1 MAMGPGP
8 GLLAH
13 VLWRYCMRLAS
24 SGVGGVRRVRLA
36 LLYVGSCVGVLWMMM
51 MFWMRL
57 ASSGVGGVHRVP
69 SEG

>member
-1 MAMGPGP
+1 
-8 GLLAH
+8 
-13 VLWRYCMRLAS
+13 MRLAS

-36 LLYVGSCVGVLWMMM
+36 LLYVGSGSCVGVLWM